1 MSSVVVVDNEP
12 DLRLLCRLVL
22 EEVGHAVREADTAE
36 TALALLA
43 EDVPDYLILD
53 IRMEGI
59 GGWEILSRVRGNAR
73 LDHIRVI
80 VCSAHATA
88 ADARRAADE
97 GALFLAKPFLPAELR
112 GLIAPALAAD
122 GAGYGPAGSA
132 AVG

>member
-36 TALALLA
+36 TAFALLA
-43 EDVPDYLILD
+43 EAVPDYLILD
-53 IRMEGI
+53 IRMEGMA
-59 GGWEILSRVRGNAR
+59 GWEILSRVRGDAR
-73 LDHIRVI
+73 LDDMRVI

-97 GALFLAKPFLPAELR
+97 GAEFLAKPFLPAELR
-112 GLIAPALAAD
+112 ALIAPALAAD

>member
-22 EEVGHAVREADTAE
+22 EEVGHTVREADTAE
-36 TALALLA
+36 TAFALLA

-73 LDHIRVI
+73 LDHMRVI

-88 ADARRAADE
+88 VDARRAADE
-97 GALFLAKPFLPAELR
+97 GAVFLAKPFLPAELR

-122 GAGYGPAGSA
+122 YGPAGSA

>member
-22 EEVGHAVREADTAE
+22 EEAGHAVREAGTAE
-36 TALALLA
+36 TAFALLA
-43 EDVPDYLILD
+43 EGVPDYLILD

-59 GGWEILSRVRGNAR
+59 TGWEILSRVRADAR
-73 LDHIRVI
+73 LDDMRVI
-80 VCSAHATA
+80 ICSAHATA
-88 ADARRAADE
+88 VDARRAADE
-97 GALFLAKPFLPAELR
+97 GAQFLAKPFLPAELR
-112 GLIAPALAAD
+112 CLIAPALAAD